1 MIFSFLLI
9 NKVMKKLAAI
19 KEIIVFITI
28 PDRQPGVF
36 LYLRASHENLVY
48 LCEKISNKLA

>member
-1 MIFSFLLI
+1 
-9 NKVMKKLAAI
+9 MKKLAAI